1 MTIDTCSSG
10 VVAINTALLDF
21 SYYMF
26 LYGITIV
33 YHDCRCKIMNRE
45 RKIHS

>member
-10 VVAINTALLDF
+10 VVAINTAQLNF
-21 SYYMF
+21 SYYIF
-26 LYGITIV
+26 LYSTTIV